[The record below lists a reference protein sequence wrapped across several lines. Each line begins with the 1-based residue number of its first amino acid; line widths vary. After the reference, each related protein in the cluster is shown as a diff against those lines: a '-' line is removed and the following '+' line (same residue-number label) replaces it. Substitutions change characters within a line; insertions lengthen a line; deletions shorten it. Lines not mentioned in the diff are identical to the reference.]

1 MYVRNMYKNYGTVL
15 TGVNVGVYVAWW
27 AVGCVS
33 SFYVVGCGGATPLYP
48 VLSFWMSHAGVI
60 EVIFH

>member
-1 MYVRNMYKNYGTVL
+1 MGQYLQVL
-15 TGVNVGVYVAWW
+15 MSVFMWLGRLSVAFRL
-27 AVGCVS
+27 S
-33 SFYVVGCGGATPLYP
+33 VVGCGGATPLYP